1 MTTLKTAL
9 FVAYKTITQGSKS
22 TGILLVSIL
31 GFSFLNILFI
41 SGILGGLGQTIKDS
55 IIDTSSGHVQIK
67 PQEEPTIK
75 RYIENQ
81 SQIQSQVGTI
91 NGVTGTAR
99 RYSMT
104 GTLSYDK
111 EKNGKYKDIGGTIY
125 GIDVGKEDDVFIT
138 GTKVTVGRFL
148 SGDANDEIV
157 IGSGI
162 AGGGTGPRDMDFGG
176 VTIGDKIIVT
186 YPSGQRTYTIVGVI
200 TAGIGPGN
208 QGAYVT
214 SREAESVLSQDDAA
228 STVSIKVDLSAHTLE
243 YYTKKISDL
252 FPNLVVKSYS
262 ELMADIGTLL
272 TAFNLIS
279 VFVSAIAI
287 LVAMITMFA
296 LVYVNAASKRKQIGI
311 LRAIGLRPEIIVY
324 SYIFQSLF
332 YTACGVLLGA
342 VLVFGLLQPYLVANP
357 IQLPFGGTAL
367 VLTTNQIMTAI
378 TSLFVAGILGGFVP
392 ARIVTKQKILNAIWG

>member
-1 MTTLKTAL
+1 MITLKTAL

-67 PQEEPTIK
+67 PQEEPTNK
-75 RYIENQ
+75 QYIE
-81 SQIQSQVGTI
+81 SQAQIRSQVETI
-91 NGVTGTAR
+91 PGIVGTAR

-104 GTLSYDK
+104 GTLSYDR

-125 GIDVGKEDDVFIT
+125 GIDVGTEDDVFIT
-138 GTKVTVGRFL
+138 STKVTDGRFL
-148 SGDANDEIV
+148 SGDVNDEIV

-162 AGGGTGPRDMDFGG
+162 AGGSTGPSDIDFGG
-176 VTIGDKIIVT
+176 VSIGDKIIVT
-186 YPSGQRTYTIVGVI
+186 YPSGQRTYTIVGVV
-200 TAGIGPGN
+200 TVGIGPGN

-214 SREAESVLSQDDAA
+214 SKEAESVLSQDDAA
-228 STVSIKVDLSAHTLE
+228 STISIRTDLDTHPLE
-243 YYTKKISDL
+243 YYLEKVRNL
-252 FPNLVVKSYS
+252 FPKLVVKSYS

-332 YTACGVLLGA
+332 YTACGVIVGSI
-342 VLVFGLLQPYLVANP
+342 LVFGLLQPYLLANP

-367 VLTTNQIMTAI
+367 VLTTTQIMIAVG
-378 TSLFVAGILGGFVP
+378 SLFVAGVLGGFVP